1 MKTKG
6 TTISVIVPVYNA
18 VEFIERC
25 LQSLFNQSYKNFEVI
40 LIDDCSTDDTIATT
54 QNIINRAPS
63 FLQGKIKF
71 LKNEKN
77 SGQSF
82 SRNRGIDAA
91 TGEWLYFM
99 DSDDE
104 ITTDCFETLTAKIK
118 EGVEMVIG
126 NYKMVGFQDIAPF
139 SMEEK
144 EYNDDTIIPY
154 QLKWQIYTM
163 PWNKL
168 ISSAFVR
175 KHNLYFKVGLI
186 HEDNLWSFCSAFC
199 FNKISVSQ
207 KKTYIYYIREG
218 STERSNTKE
227 FHEENLFNVQ
237 LHMLE
242 YLYTNQTINKSAC
255 KRHHRAIHK
264 FVEKEIRNFI
274 LQPLYRED
282 PKKSFDRYKAVRNT
296 GHWSFK
302 NFLTIFL
309 WNKNPLRALHCLL
322 SHERGHKLYSKK
334 F

>member
-1 MKTKG
+1 MKTKE

-40 LIDDCSTDDTIATT
+40 LIDDCSTDDTIETT

-104 ITTDCFETLTAKIK
+104 ITTDCFKTLTAKIK
-118 EGVEMVIG
+118 KGVEMVIG

-242 YLYTNQTINKSAC
+242 YLYTNKTINKGAC

-282 PKKSFDRYKAVRNT
+282 QEKSFDRYKAVRNT
-296 GHWSFK
+296 NHWSFK

-309 WNKNPLRALHCLL
+309 WNKHPLKQFHFILPYKI
-322 SHERGHKLYSKK
+322 GYKLYK
-334 F
+334 